1 MSWSSNKWDYLQL
14 WLGSQRQIQR
24 EQKGLCAT
32 RQMDVGE
39 AVVWWGDKGQTVYIS
54 LASPPGLPTEHSEVH
69 GIECSGLKK
78 KTRLAW
84 GKPKFVA
91 FHADTHHANPG
102 HWCQYQEP
110 LLQDPKQTT
119 NHTKLLVRV
128 FQFAEFLACLLFIS
142 VQHHRR
148 KHISSTHD
156 GLTFADG
163 HHAYQ
168 KGPEFSAA
176 ETRVSS
182 FEGIRERSVCGF
194 LANAH
199 WSSVWN

>member
-39 AVVWWGDKGQTVYIS
+39 AVVWGGDKGQTGYIS

-78 KTRLAW
+78 KKTRLAW

-91 FHADTHHANPG
+91 FHADTITQIHSIDVSTKNRCSKIPSR
-102 HWCQYQEP
+102 
-110 LLQDPKQTT
+110 LQTT
-119 NHTKLLVRV
+119 QN
-128 FQFAEFLACLLFIS
+128 C
-142 VQHHRR
+142 
-148 KHISSTHD
+148 
-156 GLTFADG
+156 
-163 HHAYQ
+163 
-168 KGPEFSAA
+168 
-176 ETRVSS
+176 
-182 FEGIRERSVCGF
+182 
-194 LANAH
+194 
-199 WSSVWN
+199 